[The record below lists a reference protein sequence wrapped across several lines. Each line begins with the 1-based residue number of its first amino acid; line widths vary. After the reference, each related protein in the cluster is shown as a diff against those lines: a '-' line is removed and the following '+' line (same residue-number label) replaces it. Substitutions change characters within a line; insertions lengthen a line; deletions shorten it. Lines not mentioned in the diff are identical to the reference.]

1 MREKADGGERRKKRR
16 KEGKKGRKKEE
27 AKKEGKAKRGTDGWS
42 ASAGAVELMCDDQ
55 KVWVGVC
62 CCLLEARPRHD
73 VRRRRDLRVSIPERV
88 WSWAVVAFQRT
99 EISVP
104 VSARPSFRFEPGRR
118 QGHVTALWSSSGWQ
132 FLPFRKRAVGMGKP
146 RKCAVVW
153 TGSSGG
159 VACTAPGVECRTL
172 ERGGK
177 DLISGPET
185 PPKKQSSNLKR
196 LRRPQNLR
204 GPPTPETRLVW
215 MCCVLDCTQY

>member
-1 MREKADGGERRKKRR
+1 MSAVSSWRLGPDVTSGAGGICGSRFRNESGRGSSWPSREERSRSRSLQ
-16 KEGKKGRKKEE
+16 GLL
-27 AKKEGKAKRGTDGWS
+27 S
-42 ASAGAVELMCDDQ
+42 ASSQATGACD
-55 KVWVGVC
+55 G
-62 CCLLEARPRHD
+62 P
-73 VRRRRDLRVSIPERV
+73 
-88 WSWAVVAFQRT
+88 VVF
-99 EISVP
+99 
-104 VSARPSFRFEPGRR
+104 G
-118 QGHVTALWSSSGWQ
+118 GWQ
-132 FLPFRKRAVGMGKP
+132 FLPFRKRVVGMGKP

-159 VACTAPGVECRTL
+159 VACTAPGVECRTP